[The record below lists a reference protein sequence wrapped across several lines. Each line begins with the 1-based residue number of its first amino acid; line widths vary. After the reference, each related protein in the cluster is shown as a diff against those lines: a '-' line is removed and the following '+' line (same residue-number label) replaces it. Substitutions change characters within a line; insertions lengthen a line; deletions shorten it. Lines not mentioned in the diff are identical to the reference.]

1 MHADCF
7 SLQAEQIDNIET
19 MTVESHEN
27 VSEGNEQVRKV
38 STQCGLCWSMV
49 CDMSAV
55 LRTQAIKS
63 RASLRIWILF
73 VLIVLSFALLF
84 LDWYS

>member
-1 MHADCF
+1 MEHLMHAGCF

-38 STQCGLCWSMV
+38 STQCSLCWSIV
-49 CDMSAV
+49 CQ
-55 LRTQAIKS
+55 L
-63 RASLRIWILF
+63 
-73 VLIVLSFALLF
+73 
-84 LDWYS
+84 